1 MFKIRPLH
9 DRISKPVVQTSNQN
23 NPANLPSY
31 NEVDDTET
39 VFVLNEETGEFTQ
52 EVRKKNNPNEET
64 IVLDEGHNEE
74 KQAPQQP
81 QVPPPKRTSNFVGLS
96 MKKNI
101 KASFM

>member
-9 DRISKPVVQTSNQN
+9 DRISKPVVAQTNQL
-23 NPANLPSY
+23 NPANQPAFLPEEE
-31 NEVDDTET
+31 NET
-39 VFVLNEETGEFTQ
+39 VFILNEETGEFTQ
-52 EVRKKNNPNEET
+52 EVRKKNTNEET
-64 IVLDEGHNEE
+64 IVLDEGHDEE
-74 KQAPQQP
+74 KQQPQQP